1 MSNTPQ
7 TPEKQADHSI
17 DTATGQE
24 APAEISSARVKKIF
38 TDIAWK
44 YELSLIHI

>member
-7 TPEKQADHSI
+7 TTEKQADHSI

-24 APAEISSARVKKIF
+24 ALLRFLLLA
-38 TDIAWK
+38 
-44 YELSLIHI
+44 

>member
-1 MSNTPQ
+1 MSNTSQ

-24 APAEISSARVKKIF
+24 APAETSSARVKKIF

-44 YELSLIHI
+44 YERFN